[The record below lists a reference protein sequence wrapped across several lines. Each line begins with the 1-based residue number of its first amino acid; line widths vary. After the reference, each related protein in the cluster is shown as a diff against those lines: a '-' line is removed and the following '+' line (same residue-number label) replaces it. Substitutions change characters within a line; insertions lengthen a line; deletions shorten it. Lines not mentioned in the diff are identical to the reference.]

1 MKLKENGKLKKN
13 ATYVTKLNE
22 FNIYTEFIK

>member
-13 ATYVTKLNE
+13 VTYVTKLNE